1 MEELVRKHAKGEV
14 AVPTEL
20 EKIMLE
26 EAEELIRH
34 KYDHKAGA
42 RELYRLL
49 QAAKD
54 KDGRTKKGKNLLV
67 LTNFDKKIKLKQM
80 VRTWGFTRPWSMMFK
95 LIETWFYMIVSNTQN
110 LIYLCM
116 IFSMFENAG
125 LISLVYPVAVF
136 GYALL
141 EETRPRKEF
150 WNFARLYTTVLLFFK
165 FLVNLSVFGDFM
177 SQPAFLEVTGYLK
190 PGIYDFDS
198 LPRLVVYM
206 LPEIL
211 IICFIMLN
219 EIHLKLIGLFYDI
232 EQDIETINDGIQR
245 NIEEGDEEK
254 VKQKK
259 I

>member
-1 MEELVRKHAKGEV
+1 
-14 AVPTEL
+14 
-20 EKIMLE
+20 
-26 EAEELIRH
+26 
-34 KYDHKAGA
+34 
-42 RELYRLL
+42 
-49 QAAKD
+49 
-54 KDGRTKKGKNLLV
+54 
-67 LTNFDKKIKLKQM
+67 M

-95 LIETWFYMIVSNTQN
+95 LVETWYYMIVSNTQN

-125 LISLVYPVAVF
+125 LISLVYPIAVF

-150 WNFARLYTTVLLFFK
+150 WNFVRVYTTALLFFK

-177 SQPAFLEVTGYLK
+177 RQPGFLEVAGYLK

-219 EIHLKLIGLFYDI
+219 EIHLKLIGLYYNI

-245 NIEEGDEEK
+245 NIEQGDEEK